1 MKGEMV
7 MSDPKVEL
15 YCQGIDDLFLEYESH
30 KISEST
36 FCKRLANQL
45 HQISVRLNFP
55 KDFEVCII
63 DGKNEYMG
71 ISVYPDQSDLN
82 NVFANL
88 DETSSTKFNTN
99 WLIDIKKYIIEI
111 DKNVFDK
118 TVISFNNKEFT
129 AMLLHE
135 LSHVAFSNKKSEII
149 YNSYKINR
157 ATLKFG
163 EKNAVRASQRIMY
176 AIPALIACGM
186 HTLTVGRNGNAEE
199 YICDQ
204 IFGIDSYK
212 IHLHNALDKIIKAY
226 GNTIVSNSKMSEQ
239 KIDNVMKWCN
249 CNISELST
257 RRRLIK
263 DDITYQ
269 SASTHSR
276 SIRRAYLNVMAR
288 LGIGMADKYTHM
300 QVATESVFDKIDSG
314 ELKLSGLL
322 QSYTIIDTDLTSVRA
337 LENVINTSLR
347 QDIVTESFKSK
358 KPPKLPSDYDIDII
372 SVEIDK
378 IENHY
383 DRMYV
388 LDLIYNKID
397 QITEFIEYS
406 EATGTYNK
414 YKFKCESQL
423 KALEKLR
430 LAVLDKR
437 TVKNDLRFI
446 VNYPKG
452 YEG

>member
-1 MKGEMV
+1 MKGEIT
-7 MSDPKVEL
+7 MSNPQVES
-15 YCQGIDDLFLEYESH
+15 YCQNIDDLFLQYESH
-30 KISEST
+30 SINDAT
-36 FCKRLANQL
+36 LCRRLANYL
-45 HQISVRLNFP
+45 HQISTCLKFP
-55 KDFEVCII
+55 KEFEVIII
-63 DGKNEYMG
+63 DGKNEFMG
-71 ISVYPDQSDLN
+71 ISVYPDYSDLN
-82 NVFANL
+82 NVFAKL
-88 DETSSTKFNTN
+88 DETSGAKFCRDWIVN
-99 WLIDIKKYIIEI
+99 IHKYIIEI

-118 TVISFNNKEFT
+118 TIIGFNNKEFT

-157 ATLKFG
+157 ASLKFG
-163 EKNAVRASQRIMY
+163 EKNAVRASQRMLY

-186 HTLTVGRNGNAEE
+186 HNLTVGRNGNKEE

-212 IHLHNALDKIIKAY
+212 IHLHNALDKIIRAY
-226 GNTIVSNSKMSEQ
+226 GTTIVDNSKMAEQ
-239 KIDNVMKWCN
+239 KVDNIVKWCN

-257 RRRLIK
+257 RRRLLK

-269 SASTHSR
+269 SASTHSKQ
-276 SIRRAYLNVMAR
+276 IRKAYLNVMAK
-288 LGIGMADKYTHM
+288 LGIGMADKYTHNEI
-300 QVATESVFDKIDSG
+300 ATEEVLDRIDSG

-322 QSYTIIDTDLTSVRA
+322 QQYTIIDTDIKATQA
-337 LENVINTSLR
+337 LESVINTALR

-397 QITEFIEYS
+397 QISEFIEYC

-437 TVKNDLRFI
+437 TVQSDLKFY

>member
-7 MSDPKVEL
+7 MSNPKVEL
-15 YCQGIDDLFLEYESH
+15 YCQSIDDLFLEYESH
-30 KISEST
+30 KINEST

-45 HQISVRLNFP
+45 HQISICLNFP

-82 NVFANL
+82 NIFANL

-99 WLIDIKKYIIEI
+99 WLVDIKKYIIEI

-118 TVISFNNKEFT
+118 TIISFNNKEFT

-157 ATLKFG
+157 TTLKFG
-163 EKNAVRASQRIMY
+163 EKSAVRASQRIMY

-300 QVATESVFDKIDSG
+300 QVATESVLDKIDSG

-337 LENVINTSLR
+337 LENVINTALR

>member
-1 MKGEMV
+1 
-7 MSDPKVEL
+7 
-15 YCQGIDDLFLEYESH
+15 
-30 KISEST
+30 
-36 FCKRLANQL
+36 
-45 HQISVRLNFP
+45 
-55 KDFEVCII
+55 
-63 DGKNEYMG
+63 
-71 ISVYPDQSDLN
+71 
-82 NVFANL
+82 
-88 DETSSTKFNTN
+88 
-99 WLIDIKKYIIEI
+99 
-111 DKNVFDK
+111 
-118 TVISFNNKEFT
+118 
-129 AMLLHE
+129 
-135 LSHVAFSNKKSEII
+135 
-149 YNSYKINR
+149 
-157 ATLKFG
+157 
-163 EKNAVRASQRIMY
+163 
-176 AIPALIACGM
+176 
-186 HTLTVGRNGNAEE
+186 
-199 YICDQ
+199 
-204 IFGIDSYK
+204 
-212 IHLHNALDKIIKAY
+212 
-226 GNTIVSNSKMSEQ
+226 
-239 KIDNVMKWCN
+239 
-249 CNISELST
+249 
-257 RRRLIK
+257 
-263 DDITYQ
+263 
-269 SASTHSR
+269 
-276 SIRRAYLNVMAR
+276 
-288 LGIGMADKYTHM
+288 MADKYTHM